1 MVLFLDSLFCLVD
14 LYVHPFTVQEYL
26 DYWSFIIS
34 LEIDNIAFQDFFLID
49 LTILVFINI
58 LEATCWFLLKNL
70 TGIYLKLHSIN
81 GYVWGESLSSVQ
93 FSSVTQSCPTL
104 CNPMDCCTPGLPVHQ
119 QLLEFTQTHVHW
131 VSDAIQPSHPLLPL
145 SPPAFDLA
153 QHQGL
158 FQRVSC
164 SHQVARVLKFQ
175 LEHQSFQWIFRTD
188 FL

>member
-1 MVLFLDSLFCLVD
+1 MGTFEENHCL
-14 LYVHPFTVQEYL
+14 
-26 DYWSFIIS
+26 
-34 LEIDNIAFQDFFLID
+34 
-49 LTILVFINI
+49 
-58 LEATCWFLLKNL
+58 
-70 TGIYLKLHSIN
+70 
-81 GYVWGESLSSVQ
+81 Q

-188 FL
+188 FLYNWPAWSPCRPRDSQESYPTLQLKSISSLALSLLYAPTLTFIHDYWKNHGFD